1 MKPMPPCIISVIS
14 PPPRFAVTEVARR
27 RTDELGN
34 LVGVLKFRAIYLNDR
49 AGIPKQDLGRCL
61 HDAGLSGARWPE
73 KEQVPYGPARRVQ
86 SGTKDLVHVHQGLY
100 AFFLANNLGAQG
112 SMKIPRI
119 VATDARV
126 QLMTDSSSHRFASSP
141 RLLPQTR
148 RASQP
153 PREK

>member
-1 MKPMPPCIISVIS
+1 MPDFTT
-14 PPPRFAVTEVARR
+14 PPGHFMYTEIFFLFFFFTVRR
-27 RTDELGN
+27 PPSSTLFPYTTLFRT
-34 LVGVLKFRAIYLNDR
+34 
-49 AGIPKQDLGRCL
+49 
-61 HDAGLSGARWPE
+61 
-73 KEQVPYGPARRVQ
+73 
-86 SGTKDLVHVHQGLY
+86 
-100 AFFLANNLGAQG
+100 FFLANNRGAQG

-141 RLLPQTR
+141 RFLPQTR